1 MRKLT
6 PEEKQ
11 ALEEKLKEEGLDE
24 ERGKQTKKTPL
35 TDEEKEA
42 MKKMIAQAEH
52 ERLGRLDKMMH
63 SREKKRKK
71 VKE

>member
-11 ALEEKLKEEGLDE
+11 ALQEKIREAGLEERSKPTKITLSDDKKEE
-24 ERGKQTKKTPL
+24 
-35 TDEEKEA
+35 

-52 ERLGRLDKMMH
+52 ERLERLDKGLH
-63 SREKKRKK
+63 SREKKK
-71 VKE
+71 